1 MERPIEIGAYE
12 AKSRLPEYLR
22 QVREGRRFVI
32 TQRGEPVAELVPVGS
47 AERLRGAE
55 AASRLL
61 RFMHE
66 QRAKLEGGG
75 AVVDVKALIEEGR
88 D

>member
-1 MERPIEIGAYE
+1 MKGPVEIGAYE

-32 TQRGEPVAELVPVGS
+32 TQRGEPVAELVPVGTV
-47 AERLRGAE
+47 ERLRATQ
-55 AASRLL
+55 AAAQLL
-61 RFMHE
+61 QFMQNGHHD
-66 QRAKLEGGG
+66 
-75 AVVDVKALIEEGR
+75 VDVKALIDEGR

>member
-1 MERPIEIGAYE
+1 MVKASKPSEIGAYE

-32 TQRGEPVAELVPVGS
+32 TQRGEPVAELVPVG
-47 AERLRGAE
+47 AVERLR
-55 AASRLL
+55 AAQAATELLAFMADAPRLS
-61 RFMHE
+61 
-66 QRAKLEGGG
+66 
-75 AVVDVKALIEEGR
+75 VDLKALIEEGR